1 MGQPFHS
8 STSRATPSS
17 QHWKTD
23 LVPDVTHIVSEHIG
37 GFDGGQIREDYPRN
51 VSYDH
56 NSPAEAMYRVD
67 SLEQKDRIV
76 DEWVLEDCTRDALR
90 SANQVGLIVL
100 QSMKAPTLVSPRH

>member
-1 MGQPFHS
+1 
-8 STSRATPSS
+8 
-17 QHWKTD
+17 
-23 LVPDVTHIVSEHIG
+23 
-37 GFDGGQIREDYPRN
+37 
-51 VSYDH
+51 
-56 NSPAEAMYRVD
+56 MYRVD